1 MIHFKLKK
9 SIQENKSTSI
19 RERLFFHD
27 LINHT
32 HGLILFLNS
41 RFNSSKGIEV
51 SEIPMLEKEIKTL
64 QSLIKDHFHLG
75 HKNLDDQYDWVPYT
89 VCEATIKS
97 LMQIYLTNSKL
108 NFKASRKEARDQTL
122 LYFPTFFRIINNLIK
137 NMAEAKTDDCELVI
151 SLTNDHLLIE
161 TKNKIE
167 DCNAQVNF
175 MGVGLESIKYLA
187 LESGG
192 QFTYETENG
201 FWVNKLL
208 LPTSVSQSID
218 HKKAA

>member
-1 MIHFKLKK
+1 
-9 SIQENKSTSI
+9 
-19 RERLFFHD
+19 
-27 LINHT
+27 
-32 HGLILFLNS
+32 
-41 RFNSSKGIEV
+41 
-51 SEIPMLEKEIKTL
+51 
-64 QSLIKDHFHLG
+64 
-75 HKNLDDQYDWVPYT
+75 
-89 VCEATIKS
+89 
-97 LMQIYLTNSKL
+97 
-108 NFKASRKEARDQTL
+108 
-122 LYFPTFFRIINNLIK
+122 
-137 NMAEAKTDDCELVI
+137 MAEAKTDDCELVI